1 MWKMQDIANSK
12 EQMMAVSSTNEEQRE
27 TEEGRVVERRR
38 HLYIKRD
45 LKAYQTKC
53 GFCVDANSDNY

>member
-27 TEEGRVVERRR
+27 TEEGKVVERRR

-45 LKAYQTKC
+45 LKA
-53 GFCVDANSDNY
+53 